1 MADITSVTVPSQAW
15 HGDIPM
21 DLAFPE
27 SWQVVACNMQ
37 GHDAPELDNAGLRK
51 AFAQPIGT
59 PTIREMAKNRQEAVI
74 IIDDMTRPT
83 QIAGFIPLVLE
94 ELKQGGIADDCIRF
108 VMGLGAH
115 GAYTRTDFVKKLG
128 KEVVARYPVYN
139 HNVYENCTLMGKTSR
154 ATRVFV
160 NSEVAKC
167 DLKIGIGSIVPHLY
181 TGFGGGAKILLPGVC
196 SMETIE
202 ANHESLRYTAMQ
214 TSLGAE
220 IALGKYKQNVM
231 RLDMVEA
238 ARIAKLDVIVNALVN
253 CKRQTTHLF
262 VGDVEEAY
270 LAGAKAAETHY
281 ATEIEPGAD
290 IIVANCYGKGSE
302 ALLSLPACLPFFF
315 IPPAKDFVMVVS
327 APEGQV
333 THYIYGVFG
342 KAIGGRHYQPLPAV
356 SQIPGL
362 TRMIIYAPL
371 GDKAGEQWLGL
382 KESITLR
389 SWDEVIEKLKE
400 THGDKARVLVIPDAT
415 IQYFPEGK
423 NDPVSRAMGDGQ

>member
-1 MADITSVTVPSQAW
+1 MVGKKPVVPTKAW
-15 HGDIPM
+15 HGDDP
-21 DLAFPE
+21 LELQFPE
-27 SWQVVACNMQ
+27 SWDVISCEMN
-37 GHDAPELDNAGLRK
+37 GHHAKKLDEADMRR
-51 AFAQPIGT
+51 AFANPIGT
-59 PTIREMAKNRQEAVI
+59 KTIAELAKDRTEVAI

-83 QIAGFIPLVLE
+83 RIADFIHIVLE
-94 ELKQGGIADDCIRF
+94 ELKDGGIKDDCIRF

-115 GAYTRTDFVKKLG
+115 GAYTRTDFIKKLG
-128 KEVVARYPVYN
+128 EDVVADYPVYN

-167 DLKIGIGSIVPHLY
+167 DLKIGIGSIVPHLM

-202 ANHESLRYTAMQ
+202 ANHESLRHTAMQ
-214 TSLGAE
+214 TSIGGE
-220 IALGKYKQNVM
+220 IALGKYKENVM

-238 ARIAKLDVIVNALVN
+238 ARIAGLDMIINSLVN
-253 CKRQTTHLF
+253 CNRENTALF

-270 LAGAKAAETHY
+270 LAGAAAAEVHY
-281 ATEIEPGAD
+281 ATQLEDDAD

-315 IPPAKDFVMVVS
+315 TEPAKDFVMMVN

-342 KAIGGRHYQPLPAV
+342 KTTGGRHYQELPAV
-356 SQIPGL
+356 SHIPGL
-362 TRMIIYAPL
+362 NQMIIYSPM
-371 GDKAGEQWLGL
+371 GDKTGEQWLSL
-382 KESITLR
+382 KESVTVR
-389 SWDEVIEKLKE
+389 SWDEVIDKLKASR
-400 THGDKARVLVIPDAT
+400 GDTAKVLVIPDAT

-423 NDPVSRAMGDGQ
+423 NAPVSQAMGD

>member
-1 MADITSVTVPSQAW
+1 MSNTKSVTVPTRAW
-15 HGDIPM
+15 HGDIP
-21 DLAFPE
+21 LELTFPE
-27 SWQVVACNMQ
+27 SWDVIPCEMN
-37 GHDAPELDNAGLRK
+37 GHSAPELDEADIRK
-51 AFAQPIGT
+51 AFAEPIGT
-59 PTIREMAKNRQEAVI
+59 KPVRELAKDRHEVAI

-83 QIAGFIPLVLE
+83 RMDTVIPILLE
-94 ELKQGGIADDCIRF
+94 ELKAGGIKDDCIRF

-128 KEVVARYPVYN
+128 KEVVANYPVYN

-154 ATRVFV
+154 ATRVFI

-167 DLKIGIGSIVPHLY
+167 DLKIGMGSIVPHLM

-214 TSLGAE
+214 TALGAE

-238 ARIAKLDVIVNALVN
+238 ARIAGMDVIINSLVN
-253 CKRQTTHLF
+253 CSRQNTALF
-262 VGDVEEAY
+262 VGDVEEAF
-270 LAGAKAAETHY
+270 LAGAAVAETHY
-281 ATEIEPGAD
+281 ATQIRSDAD
-290 IIVANCYGKGSE
+290 IIVANCYAKGSE
-302 ALLSLPACLPFFF
+302 ALLSFPACLPFFF
-315 IPPAKDFVMVVS
+315 MPPEKDFVMVVS

-342 KAIGGRHYQPLPAV
+342 KTTGGRHYQELPAV

-362 TRMIIYAPL
+362 NRMIIYAPL

-382 KESITLR
+382 KESETIR
-389 SWDEVIEKLKE
+389 DWDEIISSLEK
-400 THGDKARVLVIPDAT
+400 THGDKAKVVVIPDAT

-423 NDPVSRAMGDGQ
+423 NDPVSQVLSE

>member
-1 MADITSVTVPSQAW
+1 MYDTKSVTVQTRAW
-15 HGDIPM
+15 HGDIPVE
-21 DLAFPE
+21 LLFPA
-27 SWQVVACNMQ
+27 SWDVVSCEMN
-37 GHDAPELDNAGLRK
+37 GHRAPELDEAGIRK
-51 AFAQPIGT
+51 AFAEPIGAK
-59 PTIREMAKNRQEAVI
+59 PIRELAKDRHEAAI

-83 QIAGFIPLVLE
+83 RMDAIIPILLQ
-94 ELKQGGIADDCIRF
+94 ELKAGGIQDDCIRF

-128 KEVVARYPVYN
+128 EDTVGRYPVYN

-154 ATRVFV
+154 ATRVFI
-160 NSEVAKC
+160 NAEVAKC
-167 DLKIGIGSIVPHLY
+167 DLKIGMGSIVPHLY

-214 TSLGAE
+214 TSLGSE

-238 ARIAKLDVIVNALVN
+238 ARIAGMDMIINSLVN
-253 CKRQTTHLF
+253 GRRQNTALF
-262 VGDVEEAY
+262 VGDVEAAY
-270 LAGAKAAETHY
+270 LAGAAAAESHY
-281 ATEIEPGAD
+281 ATKMLPDAD
-290 IIVANCYGKGSE
+290 IIVANCYAKGSE
-302 ALLSLPACLPFFF
+302 ALLALPACLPFFF
-315 IPPAKDFVMVVS
+315 VPPKKDFIMIVS

-342 KAIGGRHYQPLPAV
+342 KNLGGRHYQGLPAV

-362 TRMIIYAPL
+362 NRMIIYAPL

-382 KESITLR
+382 KESETLR
-389 SWDEVIEKLKE
+389 NWDEVISGLRA
-400 THGDKARVLVIPDAT
+400 THGDNAKVVVIPDAT

-423 NDPVSRAMGDGQ
+423 NDPMSQAFSE

>member
-1 MADITSVTVPSQAW
+1 MAKDTPVVPTKAW
-15 HGDIPM
+15 HGDDP
-21 DLAFPE
+21 LELKFPK
-27 SWQVVACNMQ
+27 SWDVVTCKMN
-37 GHDAPELDNAGLRK
+37 GHHAEKLDEAAMRK
-51 AFAQPIGT
+51 AFANPIGT
-59 PTIREMAKNRQEAVI
+59 KTIAELAKDRDEVAI

-83 QIAGFIPLVLE
+83 RIADFIHIVLE
-94 ELKQGGIADDCIRF
+94 ELKTGGIKDENIRF
-108 VMGLGAH
+108 VMALGAH

-128 KEVVARYPVYN
+128 EDVVAKYPAYN

-167 DLKIGIGSIVPHLY
+167 DLKIGIGSIVPHLM

-214 TSLGAE
+214 TALGGE

-238 ARIAKLDVIVNALVN
+238 ARIAKLDVIVNSLVN
-253 CKRQTTHLF
+253 CNRENTALF

-270 LAGAKAAETHY
+270 LAGAAVAETHY
-281 ATEIEPGAD
+281 ATRIEKDAD

-315 IPPAKDFVMVVS
+315 IEPKKDFVMMVN

-342 KAIGGRHYQPLPAV
+342 KSLGGRHYQTLPSV
-356 SQIPGL
+356 DVIPGMNQ
-362 TRMIIYAPL
+362 MIIYSPM
-371 GDKAGEQWLGL
+371 GDKCGEQWLSL
-382 KESITLR
+382 KGSTTVR
-389 SWDEVIEKLKE
+389 SWDEVI
-400 THGDKARVLVIPDAT
+400 TRISANRGDKTKVVVIPDAT

-423 NDPVSRAMGDGQ
+423 NDPISKALSE